1 MGSDRSDL
9 LSKELE
15 NKLKKS
21 TLTLE
26 DAIILGNKVN
36 KSLNKHYIDITS
48 KNLHAE
54 FNTK

>member
-36 KSLNKHYIDITS
+36 KSLNKHDIDITS